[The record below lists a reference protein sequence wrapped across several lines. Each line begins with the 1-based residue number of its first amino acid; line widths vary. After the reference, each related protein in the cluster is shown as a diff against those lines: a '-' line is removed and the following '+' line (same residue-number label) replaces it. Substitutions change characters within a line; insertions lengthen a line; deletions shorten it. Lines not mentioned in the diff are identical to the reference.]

1 MHEQAPRRVQVY
13 GQSVVGVEYAAST
26 LLNTLHD
33 IQDKVYTGSSS
44 LPSVWDLGL
53 SLFFHHVILY
63 STDTNRPKP
72 APPPSRSSAAGR
84 PPPTPRPPTSDPTTI
99 AYHLVSTLLE
109 VIRIE
114 RCGEVVSRHSLRDAV
129 NILCELTDEGPVPLP
144 VTASQGTGSG
154 TPVLGVG
161 SGGGNGRGGAVMG
174 EASLVGQSPYRSTFE
189 KAFLTQT
196 EEFYA
201 AESKR
206 LLVENDC
213 PTFLQKVSASLQAR
227 CPEA

>member
-1 MHEQAPRRVQVY
+1 M
-13 GQSVVGVEYAAST
+13 
-26 LLNTLHD
+26 
-33 IQDKVYTGSSS
+33 
-44 LPSVWDLGL
+44 

-63 STDTNRPKP
+63 STDATRPKP
-72 APPPSRSSAAGR
+72 APPPPSRGSQATARSAPA
-84 PPPTPRPPTSDPTTI
+84 PKAPTSDPTTI

-109 VIRIE
+109 VIKIE
-114 RCGEVVSRHSLRDAV
+114 RCGEVISRHSLRDAV

-161 SGGGNGRGGAVMG
+161 SGGGNGRGSAVMG
-174 EASLVGQSPYRSTFE
+174 EAGLMGQSPYRTAFE
-189 KAFLTQT
+189 KAFLKQT

-213 PTFLQKVSASLQAR
+213 PTFLKKVGAI
-227 CPEA
+227 